1 VPAGA
6 SLAVQYLGAGPPLLL
21 LNGYGA
27 TKDDWDPGFRDGL
40 AADSRV
46 ICPDNRGV
54 GASPEA
60 PPDLSVATMAD
71 DVLALMD
78 ARAIVTAAI
87 AGWSMGGFIAQEIA
101 ARQPER
107 VERLVLLG
115 TDPGGPGAVRAS
127 AQVEERLRDH
137 SGTPRERAMRLL
149 RLLFPPAVA
158 ARMDAEY
165 GELVAAARAA
175 LSIEALRAQEASV
188 DRWHDE
194 DPGDRLAAIAAP
206 TLIAHGTDD
215 LLIPFANGELLAE
228 GIPDSRL
235 VAFEDGGHA
244 FMAQEPRRAAE
255 AICDFL
261 AARS

>member
-1 VPAGA
+1 VASGA
-6 SLAVQYLGAGPPLLL
+6 SLAVQYLGAGPPLIL

-27 TKDDWDPGFRDGL
+27 TKDDWDPRFRDGL
-40 AADSRV
+40 AAGSRV

-60 PPDLSVATMAD
+60 PPSLSVAAMAD

-78 ARAIVTAAI
+78 ARGIVTAAL

-101 ARQPER
+101 ALHPER
-107 VERLVLLG
+107 VERLVLLA
-115 TDPGGPGAVRAS
+115 TDPGGPGSVRAS
-127 AQVEERLRDH
+127 PEAEARLRDH

-158 ARMDAEY
+158 ARMDAQF

-175 LSIEALRAQEASV
+175 LSIDALRAQEAAV
-188 DRWHDE
+188 DRWHDDE
-194 DPGDRLAAIAAP
+194 AAGRLAAITAP
-206 TLIAHGTDD
+206 ALIAHGTEDV
-215 LLIPFANGELLAE
+215 LIPFANGELLAA

-235 VAFEDGGHA
+235 VAFEDCGHA
-244 FMAQEPRRAAE
+244 FMAQEPARAAE
-255 AICDFL
+255 LIGDFL
-261 AARS
+261 AHSG

>member
-1 VPAGA
+1 VASGA

-27 TKDDWDPGFRDGL
+27 TKDDWDPAFRDAL
-40 AADSRV
+40 AAGSRV

-60 PPDLSVATMAD
+60 PPSLTVAAMAE
-71 DVLALMD
+71 DVIALMD
-78 ARAIVTAAI
+78 ARAIITAAV

-101 ARQPER
+101 ARHPER
-107 VERLVLLG
+107 VDRLVLLA
-115 TDPGGPGAVRAS
+115 TDPGGPATVKAPPE
-127 AQVEERLRDH
+127 VEARLRDH

-149 RLLFPPAVA
+149 RLLFPPPVA

-175 LSIEALRAQEASV
+175 LSIEALRAQEAAV

-194 DPGDRLAAIAAP
+194 DEAADRLAAITAP
-206 TLIAHGTDD
+206 TLIAHGTEDE
-215 LLIPFANGELLAE
+215 LIPFTNGELLAE
-228 GIPDSRL
+228 GISDSRL
-235 VAFEDGGHA
+235 VAFEGAGHA
-244 FMAQEPRRAAE
+244 FMAQEPRRAADLIGE
-255 AICDFL
+255 FV
-261 AARS
+261 AR

>member
-1 VPAGA
+1 VASGA
-6 SLAVQYLGAGPPLLL
+6 SLAVQYLGAGPPLIL

-27 TKDDWDPGFRDGL
+27 TKDDWDPRFRDGL
-40 AADSRV
+40 AAGSRV

-60 PPDLSVATMAD
+60 PPSLSVAAMAD

-78 ARAIVTAAI
+78 ARGIVTAAL

-101 ARQPER
+101 ALHPER
-107 VERLVLLG
+107 VERLVLLA
-115 TDPGGPGAVRAS
+115 TDPGGPGSVRAS
-127 AQVEERLRDH
+127 PEAEARLRDH

-158 ARMDAEY
+158 ARMDAQF

-175 LSIEALRAQEASV
+175 LSIDALRAQEAAV
-188 DRWHDE
+188 DRWHDDE
-194 DPGDRLAAIAAP
+194 AAGRLAAITAP
-206 TLIAHGTDD
+206 ALIAHGTEDV
-215 LLIPFANGELLAE
+215 LIPFANGELLAE

-235 VAFEDGGHA
+235 VAFEDCGHA
-244 FMAQEPRRAAE
+244 FMAQEPARAAE
-255 AICDFL
+255 LIGDFL
-261 AARS
+261 AHSG